1 MGRGFSFI
9 PFAIVVPLVAAFVS
23 ATEGETAN
31 MVFSKFRTI
40 VVAAALLSPAC
51 TFVEE
56 SLWPSLTGEE
66 PAGAKA
72 RQQAQRQEQPKP
84 EKALVAAEPAPRA
97 AAKPLVRPT
106 PKPAP
111 RPAPSAAADDP
122 QPPLGTTDFLPTGV
136 TPGAP
141 TGTFVGKKVVELRGE
156 LTQLQKN
163 VSENNKTLQQ
173 LRGRIVRDSQH
184 YHSTL
189 AAVNARLQVG
199 TTPGNPIL
207 VQQFNSAQADLDRLG
222 ADIAQM
228 NKLSTAIASDST
240 MSGFLSESARA
251 AFSISGAV
259 DEDHRQLA
267 ILEDEVN
274 RTVVLIDRLLK
285 EVSEDVHR
293 QSSYVATERSNLNLL
308 SVGIK
313 SGEIYGVSLVN
324 RAMVAASGVGANG
337 FATRPA
343 DTTGKRPL
351 VIIRF
356 DRANVPYQQ
365 ALYSAVGRVLE
376 RRPNAVFDL
385 VAVAPSAG
393 GPARV
398 ALNTNKSRR
407 FADGVLRSLMDMGLP
422 PSRVAVSGKTSPT
435 ARTNEVHLY
444 LR

>member
-1 MGRGFSFI
+1 
-9 PFAIVVPLVAAFVS
+9 
-23 ATEGETAN
+23 

-40 VVAAALLSPAC
+40 LIAAALLSPAC
-51 TFVEE
+51 TFAEE

-84 EKALVAAEPAPRA
+84 EKAPV
-97 AAKPLVRPT
+97 AAKP
-106 PKPAP
+106 AP
-111 RPAPSAAADDP
+111 VVAAGP
-122 QPPLGTTDFLPTGV
+122 QPPLGTTDFQPTGV

-163 VSENNKTLQQ
+163 ISQNNKALQQ
-173 LRGRIVRDSQH
+173 TRARVVQDSRH
-184 YHSTL
+184 YHGTL
-189 AAVNARLQVG
+189 ATVNARLQVG

-228 NKLSTAIASDST
+228 NRLSTAIASDST

-285 EVSEDVHR
+285 EVSEDVRR
-293 QSSYVATERSNLNLL
+293 QSSYVSTERSNLNLL

-337 FATRPA
+337 FADRPQ

-351 VIIRF
+351 VVIRF

-365 ALYSAVGRVLE
+365 ALYGAIGRVLE

-422 PSRVAVSGKTSPT
+422 PSRVAVSGKTSPA

>member
-1 MGRGFSFI
+1 M
-9 PFAIVVPLVAAFVS
+9 AAFVS
-23 ATEGETAN
+23 AIEGETAN

-40 VVAAALLSPAC
+40 LIAAALLSPAC
-51 TFVEE
+51 TFAEE
-56 SLWPSLTGEE
+56 SLWPSLTGED
-66 PAGAKA
+66 PAGTRAS
-72 RQQAQRQEQPKP
+72 QQAQRQEQPKLN
-84 EKALVAAEPAPRA
+84 KAPV
-97 AAKPLVRPT
+97 AAKPALRAAPKPMVRPT

-111 RPAPSAAADDP
+111 VVAAGP
-122 QPPLGTTDFLPTGV
+122 QPPLGTTDFQPTGV
-136 TPGAP
+136 APGAP

-163 VSENNKTLQQ
+163 ISENNKALQQ
-173 LRGRIVRDSQH
+173 TRGRVVQDSQH

-222 ADIAQM
+222 ADIALM
-228 NKLSTAIASDST
+228 NRLSTAIASDST

-285 EVSEDVHR
+285 EVSEDVRR
-293 QSSYVATERSNLNLL
+293 QSSYVSTERSNLNLF

-324 RAMVAASGVGANG
+324 RAMVAASGVAANG
-337 FATRPA
+337 FVARPT

-365 ALYSAVGRVLE
+365 ALYSAIGRVLE

-393 GPARV
+393 GAARV
-398 ALNTNKSRR
+398 TLNTNKSRR

-422 PSRVAVSGKTSPT
+422 PSRVAMSGKTSPT

>member
-1 MGRGFSFI
+1 M
-9 PFAIVVPLVAAFVS
+9 
-23 ATEGETAN
+23 
-31 MVFSKFRTI
+31 
-40 VVAAALLSPAC
+40 
-51 TFVEE
+51 
-56 SLWPSLTGEE
+56 WPSLTGEE

-72 RQQAQRQEQPKP
+72 RQETPRQEQPKM
-84 EKALVAAEPAPRA
+84 APV
-97 AAKPLVRPT
+97 AAKPAPPVAAKPAA
-106 PKPAP
+106 PAP
-111 RPAPSAAADDP
+111 RPAPPAVAATP
-122 QPPLGTTDFLPTGV
+122 QPTLGTTDFQPTGV

-163 VSENNKTLQQ
+163 VSENNKALQQ
-173 LRGRIVRDSQH
+173 LRARIVQDSQH
-184 YHSTL
+184 YHGTL

-222 ADIAQM
+222 ADIGQM
-228 NKLSTAIASDST
+228 NRLSSAISSDST

-267 ILEDEVN
+267 VLEDEVN

-285 EVSEDVHR
+285 EVSEDVRR
-293 QSSYVATERSNLNLL
+293 QSSYVVTERSNLNLL
-308 SVGIK
+308 SVGVK

-337 FATRPA
+337 FAAGPR

-351 VIIRF
+351 VVIRF

-385 VAVAPSAG
+385 VAVAPAAG

-422 PSRVAVSGKTSPT
+422 RSRVAVSGKTSPT

>member
-1 MGRGFSFI
+1 
-9 PFAIVVPLVAAFVS
+9 
-23 ATEGETAN
+23 

-40 VVAAALLSPAC
+40 LVAAALLSPAC

-84 EKALVAAEPAPRA
+84 EKAPVAA
-97 AAKPLVRPT
+97 T
-106 PKPAP
+106 PAP
-111 RPAPSAAADDP
+111 RPAPSVVAAGP
-122 QPPLGTTDFLPTGV
+122 QPPLGTTDFQPTGV

-163 VSENNKTLQQ
+163 ISENNKALQQ
-173 LRGRIVRDSQH
+173 TRARVVQDSRH

-222 ADIAQM
+222 TDIGQM
-228 NKLSTAIASDST
+228 NRLSTAIASDST

-285 EVSEDVHR
+285 EVSEDVRR

-324 RAMVAASGVGANG
+324 RAMVAASGVGANS
-337 FATRPA
+337 FAARPM

-365 ALYSAVGRVLE
+365 ALYSAIGRVLE

-385 VAVAPSAG
+385 VAVAPSGG

-422 PSRVAVSGKTSPT
+422 PSRVAMSGKTSPT

>member
-1 MGRGFSFI
+1 
-9 PFAIVVPLVAAFVS
+9 
-23 ATEGETAN
+23 

-40 VVAAALLSPAC
+40 LVTAALLSPAC
-51 TFVEE
+51 TFAEE

-66 PAGAKA
+66 PAEGKA
-72 RQQAQRQEQPKP
+72 QQQAQRQEQPKSM
-84 EKALVAAEPAPRA
+84 KAPVAVEPAPRRA
-97 AAKPLVRPT
+97 
-106 PKPAP
+106 
-111 RPAPSAAADDP
+111 P
-122 QPPLGTTDFLPTGV
+122 QPPLGTTDFQPTGV
-136 TPGAP
+136 TSGAP
-141 TGTFVGKKVVELRGE
+141 TGTFVGKKVGELRGE
-156 LTQLQKN
+156 LTRLQTN
-163 VSENNKTLQQ
+163 ISGNNKELQQ
-173 LRGRIVRDSQH
+173 MRRRIVQDSQH

-189 AAVNARLQVG
+189 AAVNTRLQVG

-207 VQQFNSAQADLDRLG
+207 VQKFNSAQADLDRLG
-222 ADIAQM
+222 ADIALM
-228 NKLSTAIASDST
+228 NTLSTAIASDST

-251 AFSISGAV
+251 AFHISGAV

-285 EVSEDVHR
+285 EVSEDVRR
-293 QSSYVATERSNLNLL
+293 QTSYVATERSNLNLL
-308 SVGIK
+308 VVGIK
-313 SGEIYGVSLVN
+313 SGEIFGVSLVN

-365 ALYSAVGRVLE
+365 ALYGAIGRVLE

-422 PSRVAVSGKTSPT
+422 PSRVAVSGKTSP
-435 ARTNEVHLY
+435 AAKTNEVHLY